1 MSCAVPSQMYMAP
14 RNKEKTA
21 FICFE
26 KFSVEMMPQAVS
38 VTRE

>member
-1 MSCAVPSQMYMAP
+1 MSRTVPSQMCMAP

-21 FICFE
+21 VICSE
-26 KFSVEMMPQAVS
+26 KFSVEMMPQTVS